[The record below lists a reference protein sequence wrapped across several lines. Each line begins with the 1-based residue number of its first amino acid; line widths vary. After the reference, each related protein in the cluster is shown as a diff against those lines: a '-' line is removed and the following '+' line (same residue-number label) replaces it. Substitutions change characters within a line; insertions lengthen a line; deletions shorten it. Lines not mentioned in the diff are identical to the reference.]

1 MQNRKKIRII
11 IILLTLFF
19 ITSFILSM
27 TISTERT
34 INMFWGSFALLFCG
48 ILLDINKWS
57 KIGLDVD
64 KNNSRT
70 IRRAFDDSTT
80 VSSVFIGTLT
90 CIVVF
95 FDTFSHNIMKNNYV
109 IITMFIMTLEYE
121 LFSYLSIWNA
131 KKDTATLLEKGK

>member
-70 IRRAFDDSTT
+70 IRRSFDDSTT

-131 KKDTATLLEKGK
+131 KKDTATLLKKGK